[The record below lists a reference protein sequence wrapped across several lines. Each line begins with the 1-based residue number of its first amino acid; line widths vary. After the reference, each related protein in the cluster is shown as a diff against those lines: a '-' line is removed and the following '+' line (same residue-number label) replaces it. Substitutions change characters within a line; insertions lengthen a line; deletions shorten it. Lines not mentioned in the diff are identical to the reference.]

1 VSFGKSEV
9 AFSVQNA
16 HARPMSKTWVPKG
29 DLKSAKAFA
38 KAMRPLLN
46 PKNGNRQNSRPR

>member
-1 VSFGKSEV
+1 MQS
-9 AFSVQNA
+9 A
-16 HARPMSKTWVPKG
+16 HAPPMAKTWVPKS

-46 PKNGNRQNSRPR
+46 PKGGRRNNTRPR